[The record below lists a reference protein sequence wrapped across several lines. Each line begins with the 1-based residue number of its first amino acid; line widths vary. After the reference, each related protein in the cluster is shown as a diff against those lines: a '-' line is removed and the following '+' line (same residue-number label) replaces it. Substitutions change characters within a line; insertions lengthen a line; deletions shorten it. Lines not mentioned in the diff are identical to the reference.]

1 MFVNWIRKVVSLNSG
16 KKKNKKKCV
25 LRKEKDVV
33 RLVTSV
39 VQRKI
44 QSVHEDWDLRP
55 SDSALLCSTTE
66 PPRLHQGWSPLRSS
80 YLTRVLHTARISVVN
95 SLMFVNRIRK
105 MVCFDLGKENMKRIF
120 RENMRGDSM
129 KNRTSDLRIPR
140 CDTPILYRV
149 IWELRNLH
157 CSPQSHCGSVVE
169 HRSAKSEGLRLDS
182 SWEII
187 IFFFVPRRKTV
198 FPTSVMLVHDC
209 HWTIGSAHP
218 TRLCDSPSMITFFF
232 SHYE

>member
-1 MFVNWIRKVVSLNSG
+1 MLS
-16 KKKNKKKCV
+16 V
-25 LRKEKDVV
+25 LSRAWCKE
-33 RLVTSV
+33 
-39 VQRKI
+39 KI

-80 YLTRVLHTARISVVN
+80 YLTRVLHTARISVVD
-95 SLMFVNRIRK
+95 SLMFVNIIRK

-140 CDTPILYRV
+140 CDTPIHYRV

-169 HRSAKSEGLRLDS
+169 HRSSKSEGLRLDS

-218 TRLCDSPSMITFFF
+218 TRLCDSPSMMTFFSLITNKNVPTAEGRETQMF
-232 SHYE
+232 E

>member
-16 KKKNKKKCV
+16 KKKKKCV
-25 LRKEKDVV
+25 LGKEKDVV

-39 VQRKI
+39 VQRKNSECPWGLGP
-44 QSVHEDWDLRP
+44 QTFGFRASMLYHW
-55 SDSALLCSTTE
+55 TTE
-66 PPRLHQGWSPLRSS
+66 TPSGWSPLRSS
-80 YLTRVLHTARISVVN
+80 YLTRVLHTARISVVD
-95 SLMFVNRIRK
+95 SLMFVNIIRK

-140 CDTPILYRV
+140 CDTPIHYRV

-169 HRSAKSEGLRLDS
+169 HRSAKFEGLRLDS

-187 IFFFVPRRKTV
+187 IFFLCPKTKNG
-198 FPTSVMLVHDC
+198 FPHQRYARS
-209 HWTIGSAHP
+209 
-218 TRLCDSPSMITFFF
+218 RLPLNYRFSPSHPAVWFTLHDDFFF

>member
-1 MFVNWIRKVVSLNSG
+1 MCSG
-16 KKKNKKKCV
+16 KRKMLSV
-25 LRKEKDVV
+25 LSRAWYKE
-33 RLVTSV
+33 
-39 VQRKI
+39 KI

-55 SDSALLCSTTE
+55 SDSALLCSITE

-80 YLTRVLHTARISVVN
+80 YLTRVLHTARISVVD
-95 SLMFVNRIRK
+95 SLMFVNIIRK

-140 CDTPILYRV
+140 CDTPIHYRV

-187 IFFFVPRRKTV
+187 IFFLCPKTKNG
-198 FPTSVMLVHDC
+198 FPHQRYARS
-209 HWTIGSAHP
+209 
-218 TRLCDSPSMITFFF
+218 RLPLNYRFSPSHPAVWFTLHDDFF
-232 SHYE
+232 SLITNKNVPTAEGRETQMFE